1 MKSRN
6 WRSGFGHACAAI
18 SLFGCGLNAQ
28 NPPAKVPLL
37 VVLDGAEAEQWRAW
51 SAERGWR
58 VLAASAV
65 AEKSIDLRILALQG
79 SVAATLRD
87 SGIDPERVYLAG
99 RGDFAAA
106 AFYVAARVPDLWT
119 AVAVIGGSPQ
129 PAIDSERFFAV
140 NFTQLPLLWVGA
152 PGDEKVAAKLKSA
165 GVNLEYRAAGGTTP
179 TNVLDWLAAHHRD
192 RFPDEVD
199 CETTSPQFSSCYW
212 VQMTKFDAAARNDV
226 LPTTRL
232 QPGSRATLDLGGFSY
247 APEDKGP
254 GVLVNG
260 LAEKYN
266 GPLRLNDRIV
276 AMAGKP
282 LQDAAELARILEAAT
297 EDKAVVVTVQ
307 RGKDRVRIETR
318 ILVPQ
323 RQEVISA
330 RVQAKYLPEEREIEV
345 ISRTASELRVMV
357 PEAWVGATL
366 NWNGTAVA
374 RVDSPGCW
382 QLVLDKQLLQSATR
396 CPQH

>member
-6 WRSGFGHACAAI
+6 WRSGFVRACAAI
-18 SLFGCGLNAQ
+18 SLFACSLNAQ
-28 NPPAKVPLL
+28 KPPAKVPLL
-37 VVLDGAEAEQWRAW
+37 VVLDGTEAEQWRAW

-58 VLAASAV
+58 VLAAPPV

-79 SVAATLRD
+79 SVAATLKD
-87 SGIDPERVYLAG
+87 SGIDSERVYLAG
-99 RGDFAAA
+99 RGDFAAL

-129 PAIDSERFFAV
+129 PAIDSERFFGI
-140 NFTQLPLLWVGA
+140 NFSHLPLLWVGA
-152 PGDEKVAAKLKSA
+152 PGDEKVAAKLKDA
-165 GVNLEYRAAGGTTP
+165 GVSLEYRAAAGATP
-179 TNVLDWLAAHHRD
+179 ANVLDWLASHHRD
-192 RFPDEVD
+192 RFPDEID

-212 VQMTKFDAAARNDV
+212 VQMTKFDASARNDV

-232 QPGSRATLDLGGFSY
+232 QPSSRATLDLGGFSY

-254 GVLVNG
+254 GALVNG

-266 GPLRLNDRIV
+266 GPLKLNDRIV
-276 AMAGKP
+276 AVAGKP
-282 LQDAAELARILEAAT
+282 LQDGTELTKLLEAAT
-297 EDKAVVVTVQ
+297 EDKPVVVTVQ
-307 RGKDRVRIETR
+307 RGKERIRLETR

-330 RVQAKYLPEEREIEV
+330 RVQAKYLPEEKQIEV
-345 ISRTASELRVMV
+345 ISRTASELRVTV

-374 RVDSPGCW
+374 KVDSPGCW

-396 CPQH
+396 CPQ